1 MRKRFFQIILT
12 ASCLMIF
19 STFAAAQGSR
29 TSVTASE
36 VTGTFRS
43 YFKGAFKGSFNEI
56 NILSTGRGKLK
67 ISMDLTYPHTDGRG
81 ELTANMGQLEGTA
94 NISGDTA
101 VYTSE
106 EYGSCKI
113 TIKFVKAGTIRV
125 NQEGDS
131 DCGFGHNVTADGNYT
146 RSSAAKPKFE
156 SNL

>member
-1 MRKRFFQIILT
+1 MRKRFFQIIL
-12 ASCLMIF
+12 AALCLMIF
-19 STFAAAQGSR
+19 SAFAAAQGSR

-56 NILSTGRGKLK
+56 KILSTGRGKLK

-125 NQEGDS
+125 DQESGS
-131 DCGFGHNVTADGNYT
+131 ECGFGHNVTADGTY
-146 RSSAAKPKFE
+146 RKVSSVRPRIRI
-156 SNL
+156 